1 MYLPLNT
8 VEKNTELLENKLE
21 GQFLALKKNLYTLK
35 MDSHG
40 YKDSFK
46 GAVLNLGW
54 FCPPGDIRQCAETYF
69 VFL

>member
-46 GAVLNLGW
+46 GAVLNLG
-54 FCPPGDIRQCAETYF
+54 
-69 VFL
+69 